1 MFIRSFHGFG
11 FCQRRTTESLVGC
24 RWSFAAGRCLS
35 VHFMALDSCQRRT
48 TKTESLVGCRWSFAA
63 RRCLSVHFMAL
74 DSCQRRT
81 AKTESLVGCRWSF
94 AAGRC
99 LSVHFMAL
107 DSCQRRTTNDRRR
120 FSYFCFAMILSLIL
134 L

>member
-1 MFIRSFHGFG
+1 MFTRSFHGLG
-11 FCQRRTTESLVGC
+11 FLPTTNGQNVVVGRSQRGDV
-24 RWSFAAGRCLS
+24 LS
-35 VHFMALDSCQRRT
+35 VHFKALDSCQRRT

-81 AKTESLVGCRWSF
+81 AKTESVVGCRWSF